1 MARGLGKGLNV
12 GKGLQAFFPENEEE
26 KVEELKIKDIRP
38 NPYQPRKTFDED
50 TIEELKQSILQHG
63 ILQPIV
69 VRKSIKGYEIVVGE
83 RRFRAAKEANLTS
96 VPAVVRDLSEK
107 QMMELALLENLQ
119 REDLTPIEE
128 AQAYQMLME
137 QLNVTQEALAKR
149 LGKSRPHIANHVRL
163 LTLPKQ
169 IQTLISDGKLSM
181 GHGRT
186 LLGLKNK
193 EKLNP
198 LVEKIIRE
206 QLNVRQ
212 VELIVQQLNE
222 NVTRETKKK
231 PEKDIFIEER
241 ETYLREYFG
250 TSVTIK
256 KQKKKGKIEIEFFS
270 QDDLER
276 ILELLQK
283 EPS

>member
-1 MARGLGKGLNV
+1 MARGLGKGIN
-12 GKGLQAFFPENEEE
+12 GKGLQALFPDIEEE
-26 KVEELKIKDIRP
+26 KIEEIKVKDIRP

-50 TIEELKQSILQHG
+50 SISELKESIINHG

-83 RRFRAAKEANLTS
+83 RRFRAAKEANLNS
-96 VPAVVRDLSEK
+96 VPAVVRELTEQ

-128 AQAYQMLME
+128 AQAYQVLME
-137 QLNVTQEALAKR
+137 KLNFTQEALAKR

-163 LTLPKQ
+163 LSLPAN
-169 IQTLISDGKLSM
+169 IQQLISDGKLSM

-193 EKLNP
+193 EKLTP
-198 LVEKIIRE
+198 LVDRIIRE

-212 VELIVQQLNE
+212 VELLVQQINE
-222 NVTRETKKK
+222 NVSRETKKK
-231 PEKDIFIEER
+231 VPDKDVFIKER
-241 ETYLREYFG
+241 ESFLREYFG

-270 QDDLER
+270 QDDLDR
-276 ILELLQK
+276 ILELLHQ
-283 EPS
+283 ESS